1 MIITRINPS
10 TKTLKRNDPN
20 TVRILFM
27 TKFMNKTI
35 QYKRNLNI
43 KLNKVLEVHTFKN
56 NFKNNTMKNLFLTL
70 SIILISTAA
79 LAQTSSDVIRLSE
92 PVQAT
97 ESYEVFGAEI
107 DVESLD
113 PISLTELIN
122 GEEAEEITL
131 LTSVSEVCA
140 KKGCFFIAQDGD
152 LTARITFK
160 DYGFFIPTDSQGK
173 EVILVGDF
181 SVETLTEEKAKHYAE
196 DAGQD
201 ASEIKGEQKE
211 YSIVATSI
219 VVPKSK

>member
-1 MIITRINPS
+1 
-10 TKTLKRNDPN
+10 
-20 TVRILFM
+20 
-27 TKFMNKTI
+27 
-35 QYKRNLNI
+35 
-43 KLNKVLEVHTFKN
+43 
-56 NFKNNTMKNLFLTL
+56 MKNLLFTLTIFFL
-70 SIILISTAA
+70 STVVS
-79 LAQTSSDVIRLSE
+79 AQTNSEVIRLSE
-92 PVQAT
+92 PVQTT
-97 ESYEVFGAEI
+97 ELYEVFGTEL
-107 DVESLD
+107 DVESLV
-113 PISLTELIN
+113 PVSLTEIIN
-122 GEEAEEITL
+122 GGDEVDEITL

-211 YSIVATSI
+211 YSIVATSV